1 MESYRPCMGDKAIL
15 LQTLPPDKRDDVEKV
30 YDEISATQPD
40 ARERIAELHR
50 RGVLDDSQLR
60 KSMMQLEA
68 ERRIERVEA
77 APDPDQKGPK
87 VLGPLGAGAMGE
99 VLLAKDELGR
109 VVAVKKLLPHMMGKK
124 AIARRFFKEAQ
135 VTAQLDHPSIVP
147 IYDLVQNEDGSLG
160 YSMKLVRGRTL
171 EDFID
176 DAGEQ
181 WSKHG
186 KVDADHTLNARLD
199 VFLHVCEAVAYAH
212 QRGVVHRDLKPENIM
227 VGAFGQVIVMDWGI
241 AKLVSVPDG
250 KDTLSEGT
258 PETVGNIK
266 KTRVGVLMGTPR
278 YMSPEQAQG
287 KNDVLDARSDQY
299 AMGVILQEIVTLQPA
314 IKADLNLKACLAWA
328 IAGKRVPFSVLH
340 RNQPMPKQLVA
351 IAEKACKVDP
361 DARYASVPEMADDIR
376 RYLRDE
382 PISAMRDSFGDKLGR
397 VVARNRGKVVLLIV
411 LLFML
416 GVAAV
421 GVTGMFGVTALGA
434 AQYKAQQDAI
444 RVTAILNET
453 TEHALDIESAFL
465 RWNGHLAGLSSVVEQ
480 ALIGGAKF
488 DRSIKVPNPYDP
500 PPGIKKYDRY
510 PVPVSLDYPD
520 LGTATEFDGMLEN
533 DIGKQLMTLGGRFR
547 AAFADSADINESG
560 RAGALRNAIIAGVP
574 IVWADVFTSSGFH
587 ARFPGREGLKNRR
600 KLDDFTK
607 APWFRRRQH
616 DRSIRWAIPHVDPDG
631 MGLVVTGYRSLSD
644 NEGEFI
650 GVATIDVSLDWVQ
663 DELLVVP
670 DWVNEVWL
678 VNENYEIIVSGTDDP
693 GSMTDYS
700 AKLLPEELRRAVKS
714 KPIGS
719 ESVDS
724 GLVSWAPLETTG
736 WTYVMLVDHGAE
748 PGG

>member
-1 MESYRPCMGDKAIL
+1 MGDKAIL
-15 LQTLPPDKRDDVEKV
+15 LQTLPPDKRDDVEKA

-40 ARERIAELHR
+40 PRERIAELHR

-68 ERRIERVEA
+68 ERRIERVE
-77 APDPDQKGPK
+77 PSPNPEQKGPT

-109 VVAVKKLLPHMMGKK
+109 VVAVKKLLPHMMGKR

-147 IYDLVQNEDGSLG
+147 IYDLVYNEDGSLG
-160 YSMKLVRGRTL
+160 YSMKLVRGQTL

-176 DAGEQ
+176 EAGEQ
-181 WSKHG
+181 WAKKG
-186 KVDADHTLNARLD
+186 AVDAEHDLNARLD
-199 VFLHVCEAVAYAH
+199 VFLAVCDAVAYAH
-212 QRGVVHRDLKPENIM
+212 QRGVVHRDLKPENVM

-258 PETVGNIK
+258 PNLPDTNIK

-299 AMGVILQEIVTLQPA
+299 ALGVILQEIVTLQPA
-314 IKADLNLKACLAWA
+314 IQADLNLQACLAWA
-328 IAGKRVPFSVLH
+328 IAGKRMPFSVLH
-340 RNQPMPKQLVA
+340 RNQPLPKQLVA
-351 IAEKACKVDP
+351 IVDKACQVDP
-361 DARYASVPEMADDIR
+361 DKRYASVPELAEDVR
-376 RYLRDE
+376 RFLRDE

-397 VVARNRGKVVLLIV
+397 VVARNRGKVLLLIV
-411 LLFML
+411 MIALL
-416 GVAAV
+416 GVAGV

-453 TEHALDIESAFL
+453 TEHALEIESAFL
-465 RWNGHLAGLSSVVEQ
+465 KWNGHLAGIGGVVEQ
-480 ALIGGAKF
+480 ALVGGAKF
-488 DRSIKVPNPYDP
+488 DQNIRVPSPYDP
-500 PPGIKKYDRY
+500 PPGLKKYDRY

-520 LGTATEFDGMLEN
+520 LGSATEYDKLKEN
-533 DIGKQLMTLGGRFR
+533 DIAKQMLTLGGRFR
-547 AAFADSADINESG
+547 AAFADSAGINESG

-574 IVWADVFTSSGFH
+574 IVWADAYAASGWH
-587 ARFPGREGLKNRR
+587 ARYPGREGLKDRR
-600 KLDDFTK
+600 NLDDFTK

-631 MGLVVTGYRSLSD
+631 MGLVVTGYRTLSD
-644 NEGEFI
+644 NEGDFI
-650 GVATIDVSLDWVQ
+650 GVATIDVSLDWVH

-678 VNENYEIIVSGTDDP
+678 VNENYEIIISGADDP
-693 GSMTDYS
+693 ENMTSYS
-700 AKLLPEELRRAVKS
+700 AELLPEEMRTAVKS
-714 KPIGS
+714 APIGTAV
-719 ESVDS
+719 VDE
-724 GLVSWAPLETTG
+724 GRLSWARLETTG
-736 WTYVMLVDHGAE
+736 WTYVMLVDHGAG
-748 PGG
+748 PAQP